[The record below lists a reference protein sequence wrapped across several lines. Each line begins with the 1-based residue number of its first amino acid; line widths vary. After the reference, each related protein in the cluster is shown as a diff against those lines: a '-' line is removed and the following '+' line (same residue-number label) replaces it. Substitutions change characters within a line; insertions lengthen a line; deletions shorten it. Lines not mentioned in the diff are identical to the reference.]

1 MLSPSKRKHL
11 QILKSIIQINY
22 NLYYFLHIHTL
33 HFATIIID
41 TIYDLKSEIDLDSL
55 CELCDFIN
63 QYLWLWR
70 SANIS
75 SQQFLLNI
83 FTSEAKLL
91 KHPFERYKTRTF
103 KDTTHKCRST
113 PIYHHVQRLAFV
125 WNCSVIHPGDIGMVW
140 YGIIVLAY
148 FKFYRKRDKNLVMMR
163 TPSIVIL
170 RLYVTLFR
178 ASLYDLGLS
187 KYYYVRIILA
197 VFACIWQLHHI
208 IN

>member
-1 MLSPSKRKHL
+1 MLSPSKRNHL

-91 KHPFERYKTRTF
+91 KHPFDIKLAHSRIPPINVDQLQFTTTF
-103 KDTTHKCRST
+103 NVWHLSGT
-113 PIYHHVQRLAFV
+113 VQLYIL
-125 WNCSVIHPGDIGMVW
+125 VILVW
-140 YGIIVLAY
+140 YGMV
-148 FKFYRKRDKNLVMMR
+148 
-163 TPSIVIL
+163 
-170 RLYVTLFR
+170 
-178 ASLYDLGLS
+178 
-187 KYYYVRIILA
+187 
-197 VFACIWQLHHI
+197 
-208 IN
+208 